1 MKNIFL
7 AFVNAL
13 SSGQVVYSDRYR
25 GIAEAIAEKLEPY
38 PLLKLYFERELAGD
52 TEPDEG
58 IRDGIYADIKGIL
71 SAKTSRSGD
80 VQLALDLAD
89 RPKVVPMVSPT
100 PPPQPEPRPDPL
112 EIFAPNDF
120 GRVWLETETIC
131 LWMGFD
137 PRSAGIQFCGLG
149 KMLCASFPD
158 LVQNRPLEE
167 GNPNNRYKQYRD
179 SHVLRAVCYVW
190 NVRREAP
197 RIPDGDLKRRC
208 GAATAERLLRFRE
221 EIEGRGSRWQDVC
234 SKLERRDWVPSDLKA
249 RLERCQITRKRA

>member
-1 MKNIFL
+1 MKNILL

-13 SSGQVVYSDRYR
+13 SNGQVVYSDRYR
-25 GIAEAIAEKLEPY
+25 GIAEAIAKKLEPY
-38 PLLKLYFERELAGD
+38 PLLKLYFDRELDGD
-52 TEPDEG
+52 IEPDEG
-58 IRDGIYADIKGIL
+58 IRNGIYTDIKAAL
-71 SAKTSRSGD
+71 SAKTPRSGD
-80 VQLALDLAD
+80 VQLALDLVD
-89 RPKVVPMVSPT
+89 RPKVVPMVSPA
-100 PPPQPEPRPDPL
+100 PAQPEPQPDPL

-131 LWMGFD
+131 VWMGFD

-167 GNPNNRYKQYRD
+167 GNPSNRNKQYCD
-179 SHVLRAVCYVW
+179 SHVLRTVCYVW
-190 NVRREAP
+190 NVRRDVP

-208 GAATAERLLRFRE
+208 GATVADRLRRFRK
-221 EIEGRGSRWQDVC
+221 EIEECGSRWQDVC
-234 SKLERRDWVPSDLKA
+234 SKLERRDWVPPDLKV